1 MRNLILSVFVLLTI
15 NVHSA
20 KTKVIERPPFS
31 VWNSTTIEIEK
42 IVLSDTATVLFI
54 KAFFYPN
61 QWIRIDTET
70 YLRVNGEKVKMQKSE
85 GIPLDTECY
94 MDSTGQK
101 RFSLIFPPIDPTTQ
115 QIDFIE
121 SDCDN
126 CFKIWGVELNSK
138 KLSKRVEVP
147 KEVKAT
153 AVVNMKENGQLE
165 TPSFKSEPAI
175 LKGQFLGYVPEMN
188 FKVQVFVNNPIIG
201 EQEEYK
207 SDVNSDGSFEIKVP
221 LVCDMQVLLR
231 NNIYYKYILL
241 SPGKES
247 LVYFDLQQ
255 QCMQESRLRADK
267 SKAKDIIYFGGAW
280 AEINNQLSRS
290 EILQFNI
297 NSQAKDIVGMNAGQ
311 YKAYVLNNMDESIK
325 KLDAAGLSPKA
336 LAFAKLFCQ
345 YGSMYQL
352 FLASH
357 YLESA
362 FRHVNN
368 LNYEQELT
376 GYVRPVCDE
385 EYFSFLRDFPVNDPV
400 SLYSQNY
407 GNLINSSKYVLSE
420 QSGRRITLNYLKEE
434 VIRSLMQTQQLAN
447 EEKEV
452 AEFLIMEEYGNWG
465 EARIADYKKSFQHY
479 IDTLKTLVK
488 LTDSDKAEIEKLQQ
502 LVSTDGSKVIDL
514 INTRLELVELYLK
527 KNPELPQ
534 EMLIAFEPG
543 KPVTDSISIA
553 VSGRINGFIEKY
565 KGQISE
571 IEKNVRELVMMKP
584 LANLLGTNKGLAF
597 DLMYTHSKCEGLEK
611 YSPLSE
617 NDLKSIALMDNP
629 FYAEYISFKNDEL
642 IKRIEA
648 NKGKGGFTIHDT
660 PETANDSLFVSLLKP
675 FAGKVV
681 LVDFW
686 ATWCGPCRMAMK
698 EMEPAKKKYE
708 GKDVVFVY
716 VTDESSPLATWQNM
730 IPDIHGEHY
739 RLKQEQFVYLRDK
752 FGARGVPSYM
762 VINKSG
768 EQVYFQVGFEGAY
781 KICGLIDDELNK
793 L

>member
-101 RFSLIFPPIDPTTQ
+101 RFSLIFPPIDPATQ

-126 CFKIWGVELNSK
+126 CFKIWGIELNSK

-231 NNIYYKYILL
+231 NNFYNKFILL

-267 SKAKDIIYFGGAW
+267 SKAKDIMYFGGAW

-290 EILQFNI
+290 EILQFNMDFY
-297 NSQAKDIVGMNAGQ
+297 SQAKDIVGMNAGQ
-311 YKAYVLNNMDESIK
+311 YKAYVLNNMDESFK

-345 YGSMYQL
+345 YESMYQL

-362 FRHVNN
+362 FRRVNK
-368 LNYEQELT
+368 LDYEQELI
-376 GYVRPVCDE
+376 GYIRPVLDE
-385 EYFSFLRDFPVNDPV
+385 EYYSF
-400 SLYSQNY
+400 
-407 GNLINSSKYVLSE
+407 
-420 QSGRRITLNYLKEE
+420 
-434 VIRSLMQTQQLAN
+434 
-447 EEKEV
+447 
-452 AEFLIMEEYGNWG
+452 
-465 EARIADYKKSFQHY
+465 
-479 IDTLKTLVK
+479 
-488 LTDSDKAEIEKLQQ
+488 
-502 LVSTDGSKVIDL
+502 
-514 INTRLELVELYLK
+514 
-527 KNPELPQ
+527 
-534 EMLIAFEPG
+534 
-543 KPVTDSISIA
+543 
-553 VSGRINGFIEKY
+553 
-565 KGQISE
+565 
-571 IEKNVRELVMMKP
+571 
-584 LANLLGTNKGLAF
+584 
-597 DLMYTHSKCEGLEK
+597 
-611 YSPLSE
+611 
-617 NDLKSIALMDNP
+617 
-629 FYAEYISFKNDEL
+629 
-642 IKRIEA
+642 IK
-648 NKGKGGFTIHDT
+648 
-660 PETANDSLFVSLLKP
+660 
-675 FAGKVV
+675 
-681 LVDFW
+681 
-686 ATWCGPCRMAMK
+686 
-698 EMEPAKKKYE
+698 
-708 GKDVVFVY
+708 
-716 VTDESSPLATWQNM
+716 
-730 IPDIHGEHY
+730 
-739 RLKQEQFVYLRDK
+739 
-752 FGARGVPSYM
+752 
-762 VINKSG
+762 
-768 EQVYFQVGFEGAY
+768 
-781 KICGLIDDELNK
+781 
-793 L
+793 